1 MKAIVKNPKQVELIT
16 RNKPVITSDNDV
28 LIQVAMAGLCRTDIY
43 AAQGL
48 IKVKESVIL
57 GHEFSGIVVAIGEQ
71 VTHIK
76 IGETVSVMP
85 IFGTEVNQKML
96 GVDLDGAFA
105 EYILVPANYV
115 YLIPPNLSFQEAA
128 YLEPIAASL
137 AVIKAPIHQNQR
149 GLIYGKNRIATLT
162 KRILNLKGFK
172 NIEVYEPQQQN
183 YLPDHTY
190 DFIIETVVTN
200 DGFQEIVNA
209 LKYQGILLL
218 KSRAFASVF
227 LPIRTIVQK
236 EIKIF
241 GVYYGDFQEAIDLL
255 STEKLE
261 VKDLFDITIN
271 LTEGIKILSG
281 EIYYNEEKK
290 IFFQP

>member
-1 MKAIVKNPKQVELIT
+1 MKAIIKNSEKVELIT
-16 RNKPVITSDNDV
+16 RKKPVITSDNDV
-28 LIQVAMAGLCRTDIY
+28 LIQVVMAGLCRTDIY

-57 GHEFSGIVVAIGEQ
+57 GHEFSGIVVEIGQ
-71 VTHIK
+71 KVPHIK
-76 IGETVSVMP
+76 VGDTVSVMP

-115 YLIPPNLSFQEAA
+115 YLIPQNLSFQEAA
-128 YLEPIAASL
+128 YVEPIAASL
-137 AVIKAPIHQNQR
+137 AVTKAPIHQNQR

-162 KRILNLKGFK
+162 KRILNLKGFN
-172 NIEVYEPQQQN
+172 NIEIYEPKPPN
-183 YLPDHTY
+183 YLSANTY
-190 DFIIETVVTN
+190 DFIVETIVTN
-200 DGFQEIVNA
+200 ESFQEIVNA

-236 EIKIF
+236 EIKIY

-255 STEKLE
+255 SLEKLE
-261 VKDLFDITIN
+261 VKDLFAQIIN
-271 LTEGIKILSG
+271 FTEGIKILSG
-281 EIYYNEEKK
+281 EIHYNEEKK
-290 IFFQP
+290 IFLKP